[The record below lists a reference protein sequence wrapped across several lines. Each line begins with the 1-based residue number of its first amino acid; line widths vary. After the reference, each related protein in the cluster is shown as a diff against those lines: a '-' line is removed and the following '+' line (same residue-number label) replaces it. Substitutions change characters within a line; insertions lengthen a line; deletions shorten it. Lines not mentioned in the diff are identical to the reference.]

1 MRHGSAATYFE
12 CSREN
17 NLMKAILED
26 TGAGRIAAIDV
37 PDPELRA
44 GGILVRTAFS
54 AISAGTE
61 RAKLDQTEK
70 SLLGKAM
77 ARPDLV
83 RQVMELARD
92 EGIKAA
98 YQKVHSRL
106 DTLSPLGY
114 SCSGV
119 VVAAAEGVQ
128 GFQPGDRVACG
139 GGGYANHSA
148 LNFVP
153 QNLAVKLP
161 DSVGLDAAA
170 LTTIGA
176 IAIQGLR
183 QSEVKFGETVAVI
196 GAGLL
201 GVLTIQ
207 LAKAA
212 GCRVVAIDL
221 HPERAERAVQLG
233 ADLGLSSNDGRTK
246 LAVQEFSQYGADVVI
261 LTAATPSTAP
271 IELAAAIAR
280 DRGRIVVVGDVG
292 LGVSRPNVYLKE
304 LSITLSRSYGPGR
317 YDADYEEAGIDYPIG
332 HVRWTEKRN
341 MEAFVQFLA
350 ARSINVAPLI
360 EKRYPVE
367 QGDKAYTHLRDSGA
381 YTVLIE
387 YPAAP
392 AQHVQTRNPSPQAT
406 RKAGTSAQLK
416 VGCIGAGGFARN
428 IIIPALRNTKG
439 VLLESVA
446 TASGIGAQS
455 ACKSFG
461 FSKAQT
467 PVELLRDVQ
476 TDAVFV
482 LSRHDSHAEYVMAS
496 LANQKPVFVEKPL
509 AISTDQ
515 LEEVRCAYESE
526 KDRGNSP
533 FLMVGFNRRF
543 APMTEE
549 LRRFFAKR
557 QEPMVVNVRVNAGYL
572 APDHW
577 TQRKGGGGR
586 IIGEFCHFVDWARAV
601 VCSPIRTLTAHALPD
616 GSRYNRDNVVVTMSF
631 LDRSIASLLY
641 LANGDKS
648 VPKEY
653 FEVFCEGGVGIL
665 DDFSM
670 LELSRGGKKIRTKG
684 RRDKGHRRE
693 LELTIEAMR
702 AGHPSPIPFEQ
713 LVEVSSACIAID
725 KAIATG
731 LPISLQGDVGVDEGE
746 R

>member
-1 MRHGSAATYFE
+1 
-12 CSREN
+12 
-17 NLMKAILED
+17 MKAILED
-26 TGAGRIAAIDV
+26 SGAGRIAAIDV

-61 RAKLDQTEK
+61 RVKLDQTEK
-70 SLLGKAM
+70 SLLGKAL

-83 RQVMELARD
+83 RQVMELARA
-92 EGIKAA
+92 EGIRAA

-114 SCSGV
+114 SCSGI

-128 GFQPGDRVACG
+128 EFQPGDRVACG

-153 QNLAVKLP
+153 RNLAVKLP

-221 HPERAERAVQLG
+221 HPQRAERAAQLG
-233 ADLGLSSNDGRTK
+233 ADLGLSSGDAQTK
-246 LAVQEFSQYGADVVI
+246 LAVQGFSRYGADVVI
-261 LTAATPSTAP
+261 ITAATPSTAP

-317 YDADYEEAGIDYPIG
+317 YDADYEEAGIDYPVG

-341 MEAFVQFLA
+341 MESFVQFLA

-360 EKRYPVE
+360 ERRYPVE
-367 QGDKAYTHLRDSGA
+367 QGDKAYADIRDPET

-392 AQHVQTRNPSPQAT
+392 MPPAPAPYPSRPMA
-406 RKAGTSAQLK
+406 RKPGTSAQLR
-416 VGCIGAGGFARN
+416 VGCIGAGGFATN
-428 IIIPALRNTKG
+428 IIIPALRHTKS
-439 VLLESVA
+439 VALDSVA
-446 TASGIGAQS
+446 TRSGIGAQS
-455 ACKSFG
+455 ARKSFG

-467 PVELLRDVQ
+467 PVELLQDIQ

-482 LSRHDSHAEYVMAS
+482 LSRHDSHAEYVVAA
-496 LANQKPVFVEKPL
+496 LTNHKPVFVEKPL
-509 AISTDQ
+509 AINADQ
-515 LEEVRCAYESE
+515 LQEVRCAYESE
-526 KDRGNSP
+526 RSQGNSP

-543 APMTEE
+543 APMTEA
-549 LRRFFAKR
+549 LREFFAKR

-577 TQRKGGGGR
+577 TQRKGDGGR
-586 IIGEFCHFVDWARAV
+586 VIGEFCHFVDWARAV
-601 VCSPIRTLTAHALPD
+601 VGSPIRTLTAHALPD
-616 GSRYNRDNVVVTMSF
+616 GSRYNRDNVVVTLSF
-631 LDRSIASLLY
+631 LDRSIANLVY

-648 VPKEY
+648 IPKEY

-665 DDFSM
+665 DDFSL
-670 LELSRGGKKIRTKG
+670 LELTRNGKRTRTKG

-693 LELTIEAMR
+693 IELTIEAIR
-702 AGHPSPIPFEQ
+702 TGHPSPIPFEE
-713 LVEVSSACIAID
+713 LVEVSSVCIAVD
-725 KAIATG
+725 QAIATS
-731 LPISLQGDVGVDEGE
+731 LPISFPDGARVDEGQL
-746 R
+746 